1 MAQLS
6 LYIPYIPD
14 NITRSIIA
22 YYFRNEDIGDIV
34 NTHMLTKTN
43 GEQTYSIAL
52 LKVRLYNT
60 KRAMDFYTKVKLDGY
75 YKFVYDE
82 EAGYY
87 WLIRLYDKNTIQ
99 RRNDDDITPVNSYKI
114 PCDFSSLPSSFT
126 VNEVPVAKISNT
138 FQDYLNDVISFENL
152 SREIGMTISNYA
164 YELYGT

>member
-1 MAQLS
+1 
-6 LYIPYIPD
+6 
-14 NITRSIIA
+14 
-22 YYFRNEDIGDIV
+22 
-34 NTHMLTKTN
+34 
-43 GEQTYSIAL
+43 
-52 LKVRLYNT
+52 
-60 KRAMDFYTKVKLDGY
+60 MDFYTKVKLDGY

-99 RRNDDDITPVNSYKI
+99 RRNDDDITPVNSYNI

>member
-52 LKVRLYNT
+52 LKVN
-60 KRAMDFYTKVKLDGY
+60 
-75 YKFVYDE
+75 
-82 EAGYY
+82 
-87 WLIRLYDKNTIQ
+87 
-99 RRNDDDITPVNSYKI
+99 YKI
-114 PCDFSSLPSSFT
+114 PK
-126 VNEVPVAKISNT
+126 EQWT
-138 FQDYLNDVISFENL
+138 FILK
-152 SREIGMTISNYA
+152 
-164 YELYGT
+164 